1 MRPDSNAQAFRKLKD
16 DIGENPAQ
24 FLDRPLRSDGE
35 LPLMIR
41 DRIKGIDRLAVLH
54 AYRAVERKLQR
65 GKDIQ
70 NLPDSVDPDALD
82 FYEHDIEP
90 GRQRVLDAL
99 DARQQYL
106 EEHGERNLPD
116 WTAEE
121 RRERAVKLYE
131 GSGKNERSTEEE
143 SLSASQKLAR
153 MRSERGEA

>member
-1 MRPDSNAQAFRKLKD
+1 
-16 DIGENPAQ
+16 
-24 FLDRPLRSDGE
+24 
-35 LPLMIR
+35 
-41 DRIKGIDRLAVLH
+41 
-54 AYRAVERKLQR
+54 
-65 GKDIQ
+65 
-70 NLPDSVDPDALD
+70 PDALD

>member
-1 MRPDSNAQAFRKLKD
+1 MRPDSNARAFRKLKEEL
-16 DIGENPAQ
+16 GENPAR
-24 FLDRPLRSDGE
+24 FLDRPLRSDGQ
-35 LPLMIR
+35 LPAMIR
-41 DRIKGIDRLAVLH
+41 DRIKGIDQLEILH
-54 AYRAVERKLQR
+54 AYRAVERKLRR

-70 NLPDSVDPDALD
+70 NLPDSVDPDELD

-90 GRQRVLDAL
+90 GRRRVLDAL

-116 WTAEE
+116 LSAEE
-121 RRERAVKLYE
+121 RRELAVALYE
-131 GSGKNERSTEEE
+131 QSGKAERSSIDE